1 VFSGVLVVKKCRF
14 FPFWEIVE
22 TTQKGSSG
30 IAVREIW

>member
-1 VFSGVLVVKKCRF
+1 LFTSNTLKCRF